1 MIVVAVDVF
10 GFNISIGIFP
20 YTNYSFTVQACNMI
34 GCSEFGMPSQ
44 EIRTD
49 QDGEWVLGKC
59 RSMVVLA
66 SCPTSMRVIVRK
78 DIQGGPAKF
87 CR

>member
-1 MIVVAVDVF
+1 MTVVTEGSGMVVVPVDALM
-10 GFNISIGIFP
+10 FNISTGISP

-49 QDGEWVLGKC
+49 QDGE
-59 RSMVVLA
+59 
-66 SCPTSMRVIVRK
+66 
-78 DIQGGPAKF
+78 
-87 CR
+87 